1 MISFWV
7 HSLLP
12 LLLFLFNIR
21 LLPEEHEDAEVFSTD
36 AILLTANCSWFY
48 TILLEFSSMFLC
60 RISFLLLQTRPL
72 FSVPKKIDANG
83 RISQW
88 EMFRKIGVLFWSF
101 VKKQKSGT
109 SSDNGWYNEW
119 QRMTTSDNKWYIKW
133 QRMKMS
139 DKEWQRMA
147 MSDSKWEQWYSKWK
161 RHSKLQRMDDCNHF
175 NDKKRYTTTSRDG
188 WLQLEWLNK

>member
-60 RISFLLLQTRPL
+60 RISFLLLKTRPL
-72 FSVPKKIDANG
+72 FSVLKKIDANG

-101 VKKQKSGT
+101 VKKTEEWYIEWQRVVQRVT
-109 SSDNGWYNEW
+109 TNDNEWQQVVHQVTKNENEW
-119 QRMTTSDNKWYIKW
+119 QRVTTNGN
-133 QRMKMS
+133 
-139 DKEWQRMA
+139 EWQQVRAVVQQMKTA
-147 MSDSKWEQWYSKWK
+147 Q
-161 RHSKLQRMDDCNHF
+161 
-175 NDKKRYTTTSRDG
+175 
-188 WLQLEWLNK
+188 